1 MFLKPNIVNIKIKE
15 EYDENCIFNPRFKST
30 KMFLEEMFKYYNIDI
45 SNFNIWSDWTP
56 LTYKH
61 NFKNFTF
68 SNEAWCRLEYY
79 SKKNDGVKFHSLLV
93 YNIDLSDCYIS
104 EWFDTFNK
112 LKNPKPLYE
121 IYSGYTTKYFTKPEY
136 DVTTFEDFRPCYEEI
151 MKFKEEFVKKI
162 ELCDNLY
169 EYFESL
175 NIKENIN
182 NYNKQIKTLK
192 DAKAKYKKKIISSTM
207 KKIEIEK
214 DFKK

>member
-1 MFLKPNIVNIKIKE
+1 MFLKANIVNIKLNE
-15 EYDENCIFNPRFKST
+15 EYDENCMFHPRFKST
-30 KMFLEEMFKYYNIDI
+30 TMFLKEMFKYYNIDV
-45 SNFNIWSDWTP
+45 NVNVWSDCTG

-68 SNEAWCRLEYY
+68 SIEVWSKLTYY
-79 SKKNDGVKFHSLLV
+79 INKNDGIKFHSLLV
-93 YNIDLSDCYIS
+93 YNLDFTEVYIS
-104 EWFDTFNK
+104 EWFDSFNK
-112 LKNPKPLYE
+112 LKNPKPIYE
-121 IYSGYTTKYFTKPEY
+121 TYSGYTTKYFTKPEY
-136 DVTTFEDFRPCYEEI
+136 VVTTFEEFRPCYEEI
-151 MKFKEEFVKKI
+151 MKFKEDFEKKI

-169 EYFESL
+169 EYYESL

-214 DFKK
+214 DFQK

>member
-1 MFLKPNIVNIKIKE
+1 MFLKANIVNIKLKE
-15 EYDENCIFNPRFKST
+15 EYDENCIFHPRFKST
-30 KMFLEEMFKYYNIDI
+30 TMFLKEMFKYYNLDV
-45 SNFNIWSDWTP
+45 NNVWSDQTG

-68 SNEAWCRLEYY
+68 SIEEWSKLKYY
-79 SKKNDGVKFHSLLV
+79 TNKNDGIKIQSLLV
-93 YNIDLSDCYIS
+93 YNLDFTEVYIS
-104 EWFDTFNK
+104 EWFDSFNK

-121 IYSGYTTKYFTKPEY
+121 TYPGYTTKYFTKPEY
-136 DVTTFEDFRPCYEEI
+136 VVTTFEEFRPCYEEI
-151 MKFKEEFVKKI
+151 MKFKEDFIKKL

-169 EYFESL
+169 EYYDSL

-214 DFKK
+214 DFSK